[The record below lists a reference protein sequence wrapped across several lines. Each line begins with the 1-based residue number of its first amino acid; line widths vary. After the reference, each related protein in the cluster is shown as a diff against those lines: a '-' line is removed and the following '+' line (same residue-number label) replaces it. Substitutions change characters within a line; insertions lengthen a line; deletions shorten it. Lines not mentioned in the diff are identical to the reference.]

1 MEPRCLAKNLLAL
14 KYHIGNLPFAMMSL
28 ELFNELLALSLPFT
42 LDRKLFVGLV
52 IAILLDLSMVS
63 DA

>member
-1 MEPRCLAKNLLAL
+1 MAKNLLAL
-14 KYHIGNLPFAMMSL
+14 KYHIGNLPFSMMSL
-28 ELFNELLALSLPFT
+28 EILNESLALSLPLT